1 MERLVVTLR
10 LREGTQEQA
19 SELIAEDP
27 PFDPAELGLVRHAV
41 YLGDDLVIFAFD
53 GEHVEQRV
61 ASLVNDRVSSAS
73 FGAWMPLL
81 AGSPSLAYE
90 VYYWDAGG

>member
-1 MERLVVTLR
+1 M
-10 LREGTQEQA
+10 
-19 SELIAEDP
+19 
-27 PFDPAELGLVRHAV
+27 
-41 YLGDDLVIFAFD
+41 IFAFD
-53 GEHVEQRV
+53 GEDVEQRV

-90 VYYWDAGG
+90 VYYWNARG